1 MVRRSGPGRGRLLR
15 RLRRRVARVR
25 VRFRARGRAFAAATA
40 RWRSGRWLGT
50 AGPAPWLR
58 RGALLAVLLA
68 VAFFPYPTQ
77 SAPALVAA
85 PGCRSGCHPAKVNMF
100 RWADQLLGQWNLDPG
115 VAGTVPATGTAYA
128 AVAGGVAVL
137 GVGMTVYAYSAS
149 NGSLM
154 WQQTLSDFPADAAIV
169 SVRSWPGEVT
179 VGVGYSGSGGV
190 SKRTEVVFPDGTDG
204 VPSAEYPAAL
214 YGGVVAATSVYTVV
228 VGPTEVTSY
237 DNASRKVRWR
247 RPIGNAD
254 QGWQIDGQYLYLA
267 ESAGGNQSGAPI
279 TALSRIDTAT
289 GTPEE
294 ILPQPGLGNP
304 GVISATPDFDGTLD
318 GAYDG
323 DVLFSAASGV
333 TAYSGLTG
341 MELWSVSGAV
351 PEGADPVQ
359 NEIYLARGSNLLEV
373 SPSTGRIQA
382 TAPGLAGGMYVVRD
396 GFALGLDDQG
406 AQGAAWGYDIA
417 AERVALYASAL
428 GWPHYFTDL
437 SGVGGSADPD
447 GDLVVIVAC
456 AQAGQPV
463 TATSPSPPGS
473 AGLSGS
479 PAPPSTNP
487 SSSLGTSP
495 STSPSVTG
503 SPSPSPTT
511 QPAQSCLRPELVAL
525 GL

>member
-1 MVRRSGPGRGRLLR
+1 VR
-15 RLRRRVARVR
+15 RLRRKVARVR
-25 VRFRARGRAFAAATA
+25 VRFRARGRAAAAATA

-50 AGPAPWLR
+50 ARPSPWLR

-100 RWADQLLGQWNLDPG
+100 RWADQLYGQWNLDPG
-115 VAGTVPATGTAYA
+115 VAGTVPSSGTAYA
-128 AVAGGVAVL
+128 AVGNGVAVL
-137 GVGMTVYAYSAS
+137 GFGMTVYAYSAS
-149 NGSLM
+149 NGSQL
-154 WQQTLSDFPADAAIV
+154 WDQTLSDFPADAAIV

-179 VGVGYSGSGGV
+179 VGVAYPDSRGV
-190 SKRTEVVFPDGTDG
+190 SKRTEVVIPDGPDATG
-204 VPSAEYPAAL
+204 VPSAEYPAAP
-214 YGGVVAATSVYTVV
+214 YGGAVAATSAYTVI
-228 VGPTEVTSY
+228 VGPAEVTSY
-237 DNASRKVRWR
+237 DNASRKVRWQ
-247 RPIGNAD
+247 RPIGDASE
-254 QGWQIDGQYLYLA
+254 GWQIDGQYLYLA
-267 ESAGGNQSGAPI
+267 ESAGGNQGGAPI

-294 ILPQPGLGNP
+294 ILPQPGADTTDAL
-304 GVISATPDFDGTLD
+304 SATQDFNGTLD

-341 MELWSVSGAV
+341 VELWSVSGAV

-359 NEIYLARGSNLLEV
+359 NQIYLARGTTLLEV
-373 SPSTGRIQA
+373 SPSTGRIEA

-417 AERVALYASAL
+417 AQRVALYTSPL

-437 SGVGGSADPD
+437 SGVGGSADPG

-463 TATSPSPPGS
+463 SATSPTPQGSP
-473 AGLSGS
+473 GLSGS
-479 PAPPSTNP
+479 P
-487 SSSLGTSP
+487 GTSP
-495 STSPSVTG
+495 SPSASTSPSATV
-503 SPSPSPTT
+503 SPSPGPTT
-511 QPAQSCLRPELVAL
+511 QPVQSCLRPELVAL

>member
-1 MVRRSGPGRGRLLR
+1 
-15 RLRRRVARVR
+15 VARVR
-25 VRFRARGRAFAAATA
+25 VRFRARGRAAAAATA

-50 AGPAPWLR
+50 AGSSPWPR

-77 SAPALVAA
+77 GAPALVAA

-128 AVAGGVAVL
+128 AVADGVAVL
-137 GVGMTVYAYSAS
+137 GTGLTVYAYSAS
-149 NGSLM
+149 NGDLI
-154 WQQTLSDFPADAAIV
+154 WEQTLSDFPADAAIV

-190 SKRTEVVFPDGTDG
+190 SKRTEVVFPAGADG

-214 YGGVVAATSVYTVV
+214 YGGAVAATSAYTVI

-237 DNASRKVRWR
+237 DNASRKVRWQ
-247 RPIGNAD
+247 RPIGDAN
-254 QGWQIDGQYLYLA
+254 QGWQIDGQYLFLA
-267 ESAGGNQSGAPI
+267 ESAGGNQGGAPI

-294 ILPQPGLGNP
+294 ILPQRGLGNP
-304 GVISATPDFDGTLD
+304 DATRASQDFDGTLD

-333 TAYSGLTG
+333 TAYSGFTG
-341 MELWSVSGAV
+341 MELWSVPGAV

-359 NEIYLARGSNLLEV
+359 NEIYLARGTTLLEV

-382 TAPGLAGGMYVVRD
+382 TAPGLVGGMYVVRD

-417 AERVALYASAL
+417 AERVALYTSPL

-463 TATSPSPPGS
+463 TATSPSQQGS
-473 AGLSGS
+473 PGLSGS
-479 PAPPSTNP
+479 PAPPSASTSP
-487 SSSLGTSP
+487 SASSSASP
-495 STSPSVTG
+495 STSPGTG
-503 SPSPSPTT
+503 PSATASPSPGPTT
-511 QPAQSCLRPELVAL
+511 QPTQSCLRPELVAL